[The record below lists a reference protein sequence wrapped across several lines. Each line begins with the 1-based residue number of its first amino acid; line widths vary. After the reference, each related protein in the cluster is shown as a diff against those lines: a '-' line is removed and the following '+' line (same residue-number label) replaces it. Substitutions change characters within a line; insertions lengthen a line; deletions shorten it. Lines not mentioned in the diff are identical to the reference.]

1 MRYTVSNARD
11 APVTVD
17 LAQDGLW
24 GDVKIT
30 EQSITGERISADR
43 VEWKVPV
50 AANASADLIAT
61 FDTRY

>member
-1 MRYTVSNARD
+1 V
-11 APVTVD
+11 PVTVD

-30 EQSITGERISADR
+30 EQSLTGARVSADR

-50 AANASADLIAT
+50 AANGTTELTAS
-61 FDTRY
+61 FDSRY